1 MCEEMDYS
9 QPTSGYPLA
18 QDALNDFE
26 PDQNLLGCALTNPYH
41 DTNHGEIGG
50 DNGGDMRLIEHSP
63 RDPLFW
69 RFHKFIDSVSVQ
81 RFFPPLSTD
90 TALVEESDIIPL
102 NDTIPPQIISQNPF
116 REPGRITS
124 LPTISENEKGLFGM
138 TGIPALS
145 ITFNEPV
152 TGVKPSDF
160 IINGSPA
167 TQVRGTGLGPYVFIG
182 FKEPETELVNVAIL
196 PGNITDI
203 AGNQFEG
210 SSWNYTLFRDN
221 FDKDRDGLKDGL
233 EIELTLTD
241 PAVADSDGDTISDGI
256 EATSNCLN
264 PLINDEEEGLHMV
277 NIFDVFTDMNMLN
290 ETSLDF
296 DKDNSTNVEE
306 IQSKTD
312 PCSANPESLN
322 TGLETDIQPQNSS
335 SSSFNGNSLAVRP
348 FTFIM
353 KKTGGIAGTI
363 SQLEYDSVTK
373 TAISVIN
380 GTTSIK
386 QVSAADE
393 MLLQRALNNSGFFES
408 KSFYPPSNGADY
420 FEYTLI
426 AALNNKLNAVY
437 WTDVS
442 KEVPPHIENLPFILP
457 YILKEI
463 GF

>member
-1 MCEEMDYS
+1 
-9 QPTSGYPLA
+9 
-18 QDALNDFE
+18 
-26 PDQNLLGCALTNPYH
+26 
-41 DTNHGEIGG
+41 
-50 DNGGDMRLIEHSP
+50 
-63 RDPLFW
+63 
-69 RFHKFIDSVSVQ
+69 
-81 RFFPPLSTD
+81 
-90 TALVEESDIIPL
+90 
-102 NDTIPPQIISQNPF
+102 
-116 REPGRITS
+116 
-124 LPTISENEKGLFGM
+124 
-138 TGIPALS
+138 
-145 ITFNEPV
+145 
-152 TGVKPSDF
+152 
-160 IINGSPA
+160 
-167 TQVRGTGLGPYVFIG
+167 
-182 FKEPETELVNVAIL
+182 
-196 PGNITDI
+196 
-203 AGNQFEG
+203 
-210 SSWNYTLFRDN
+210 
-221 FDKDRDGLKDGL
+221 
-233 EIELTLTD
+233 
-241 PAVADSDGDTISDGI
+241 
-256 EATSNCLN
+256 
-264 PLINDEEEGLHMV
+264 MV

-296 DKDNSTNVEE
+296 DKDNRTNVEE